1 LQPAAADGIMSS
13 LLQEFM
19 TPEARLATG
28 RVRRISFWMVIGLA
42 SLFLVFTQAAAYPL
56 LFTNWLPTDVWLAV
70 RSDRSAG
77 DHVHRLHS
85 LALGIIVWGMLAGVA
100 LQFHRP
106 ARKVAALLMSLAAVV
121 AVACG
126 LLVTRTSF
134 TGIAAG
140 MAPFLL
146 PILAA
151 CALHPSARALLRLP
165 RLDPRMFA
173 LSVIAAGPW
182 IAYVVGVSGA
192 AREAGPD
199 VYIEH
204 LAFMVT
210 VALLILLWG
219 LTGATDKPGWAF
231 PAGAA
236 VLASACL
243 GLQSLMFPD
252 VLSGLEPLWAG
263 AAVAWCI
270 AYGVAA
276 WHRSRR
282 A

>member
-1 LQPAAADGIMSS
+1 
-13 LLQEFM
+13 M
-19 TPEARLATG
+19 TPDAKPTAG
-28 RVRRISFWMVIGLA
+28 RVRRASFWIVIGLA
-42 SLFLVFTQAAAYPL
+42 TLFLLLTQAAAYPL
-56 LFTNWLPTDVWLAV
+56 LFTNWLPTDAWLAV

-77 DHVHRLHS
+77 DQVHRLHS
-85 LALGIIVWGMLAGVA
+85 LALGVIVWGMLAGVA

-106 ARKVAALLMSLAAVV
+106 SGKVAALLMSLAAVV

-126 LLVTRTSF
+126 LSVTGTSF
-134 TGIAAG
+134 TGIATG

-151 CALHPSARALLRLP
+151 GALHPSAEAFLRLP
-165 RLDPRMFA
+165 RVDLRMFA
-173 LSVIAAGPW
+173 LSLIAAGPS
-182 IAYVVGVSGA
+182 IAYAVAVSGA

-204 LAFMVT
+204 LAFMAT

-219 LTGATDKPGWAF
+219 LIGATDKPGWAF

-252 VLSGLEPLWAG
+252 VLSGLDPLWAG

-270 AYGVAA
+270 AYGAAA
-276 WHRSRR
+276 WYRSRR